1 MIVRGFDNRCY
12 TVPDRFGV
20 HLVGDGSY
28 VRIWA
33 GGVTRLCAPQGIGDR
48 VALGFMK
55 MSHVLHDL
63 IRGAR

>member
-28 VRIWA
+28 VRVWA
-33 GGVTRLCAPQGIGDR
+33 GGVTRLCAPQSVGDHL
-48 VALGFMK
+48 ALGFLK
-55 MSHVLHDL
+55 AAHAVGDPLRAL
-63 IRGAR
+63 R